1 MNTKTTRKQRVVSVL
16 LALVLV
22 LSMLPTSVFAEE
34 NTRQASVT
42 ADGTTTE
49 FATYAQA
56 VAYAN
61 EHGGSTLRLL
71 ADIVSPEYTDIT
83 EIPFITGNFT
93 LDLNGKRIDM
103 VDVGSVGLDEDDEA
117 VKGQPG
123 TLTVTGSGSI
133 ELLTL
138 NYGALTLNGGTVTEL
153 RAEDFAATVHITGGT
168 VENFVL
174 SLRGDEKAS
183 ADISGGSVQKL
194 DLGTGTVNIT
204 GGSHGSETASWGVN
218 GGTLNISDGS
228 FSNLRLLVTGGK
240 IDLTGGEFEYIST
253 DPSGGSS
260 EYQKPTLG
268 SLLGD
273 NCAFYGKDGSLVSA
287 DVLTLENVKIVA
299 DHEHTYQDGKCTVCG
314 ALCRHDRVE
323 FAMGK
328 CEVCG
333 VQLEAEVRS
342 EGSSPVYYTSFTQ
355 AWDALQPNRKDQVT
369 VTLLRPQYDLGKT
382 DLYVSTNNIRLDLNY
397 HVMYGTGKIVVSGDH
412 TTFTVENGDMN
423 DITVEAA
430 DRAVVTVGEDCGS
443 IKAVRVASTDAAV
456 TIQSGIFKKLELPAT
471 DTESLKNVK
480 LSGGDFSFISF
491 HGTGNVAITDL
502 LEAGYAFRDNKGI
515 FSDASGLVPY
525 GRTFPAAASFAELEV
540 VKCDHSAVNEAKG
553 YCNYCGK
560 LYEGKITGQD
570 GTVRYAEK
578 LRESDFADGN
588 TVVLLCNITGSTLIP
603 KGDCTIDLNGHSVSQ
618 ISFIVQ
624 GGTLTLKGYGKI
636 SVVVLGYD
644 EIDSTLVI
652 EDAAYGNRVKIGT
665 LSVNKTTGT
674 KLTGGQFDKIERK
687 DGRFVEEL
695 LADGYSFFNAD
706 WEMPE
711 YIENS
716 TSLSKAYY
724 IAAHEHWFVVN
735 IEGETQCQE
744 CGMPCHHK
752 TVGPDGKCQ
761 DVCKRQLYVATLTA
775 ADGTTKNYESF
786 PDAWTAAIAANA
798 STLRLLCDVTLDSDD
813 IYDVG
818 DDNSDGSS
826 ADILL
831 TMDSGKF
838 TLDLGGFALKAGAS
852 GALLKVSG
860 TADLTIQNG
869 SLINTYRAE
878 GDGQVVRTSGSAL
891 EQEGGSVRL
900 SAVNLTGAA
909 GTGGVAGQ
917 LIQANAV
924 NLSDGTLTVS
934 GGEFTGSVA
943 VFRTTQ
949 APVLHISA
957 AKLHN
962 GLNYAYTGE
971 GKEPAAL
978 RACFAEG
985 SMLFDKDGK
994 YIDVAG
1000 DSYWSL
1006 TTIEDISI
1014 HSFDYS
1020 GEAVVKPHQHTFVDG
1035 VCTECDYACPHDSGV
1050 NDREASYFEK
1060 AVCSLCHCEY
1070 GDYVKDTTAPTG
1082 EIKIKDRTWWQTA
1095 LNTISFGLFYKE
1107 DVKAEITGTDDSYGQ
1122 PGFDKTK
1129 HAVKIEYLI
1138 SNTALSEETVKDSAF
1153 TQYTGAIDLSNDD
1166 QYVIYA
1172 RLTDHAG
1179 NTAYA
1184 GTEGFEIDKTA
1195 PVIEVLSPVSKVLDD
1210 ETTNYPFCTTALVFR
1225 AADKNLASVTVE
1237 NPELLTTDADGNY
1250 VLSYQEGSSAQT
1262 VVLTDKAGNERRVSV
1277 TLYKAHDFDP
1287 ETAACRNCGVQAAAK
1302 VICGEATEWFASG
1315 DELFAAL
1322 KKETYDG
1329 AAVTLL
1335 QNTEI
1340 TEGATIASDL
1350 ALDLNGCTLSASGSA
1365 GIKIDGD
1372 VTFHSTAGS
1381 GDILVP
1387 LAVNKS
1393 AHLTM
1398 GLGIGRVRSFFP
1410 MGKLTVYSGEYA
1422 LLSSMCTDSEAENF
1436 TLYGGTYDWL
1446 RLQRADVRDVL
1457 AKGYWFVNVPYDKAT
1472 GTSIQK
1478 VTVDLCE
1485 HAAVSGNRCANCGT
1499 EFTVSVEEN
1508 GTVHW
1513 YDTFVRAIHYA
1524 EQNDGST
1531 VKLLRDI
1538 TLDETNAGALIS
1550 GSSIGLN
1557 AGSYALDLAGKTLD
1571 VGGYALSVE
1580 DGCDL
1585 TILDSAGGGK
1595 VKGSGSIDART
1606 GGHLTIAGG
1615 DFTGLS
1621 CVNSYHWKSLT
1632 LKGGSFR
1639 RIFSTGRTPLQYLE
1653 NGCAFALAD
1662 GSYAKESDVQAKENT
1677 YWIDNVSVVKA
1688 PLVITNQPRP
1698 VVFYLT
1704 TPEESRRKPAISLAC
1719 PLDDAPAGQI
1729 TAVLESSDGS
1739 QTFETL
1745 NVPAASTMD
1754 LTFSLSS
1761 FTTPGNGGY
1770 RIRLTYKDYEVC
1782 SDLFVISV
1790 QVCNHT
1796 VKLPVWITRYD
1807 NLCRD
1812 CYCALGAFI
1821 LKDNITTGYIAA
1833 ADAFAAAQ
1841 TEENRGCTLTLLS
1854 DCKET
1859 LAVKSGAFTLIVT
1872 EGSTMRGNVTVA
1884 KGAELTI
1891 AGYERRPF
1899 GGTANS
1905 VIGGKVVCAKGG
1917 TLAASKTTFLNT
1929 VNCVGTGNFTNVSFW
1944 NTVSGRGLN
1953 TLTGCTLY
1961 STSALSVSGT
1971 TTLRN
1976 GTADGTITVNS
1987 GGRLTI
1993 DSITCE
1999 GNVIA
2004 KSGGTLELTDGIY
2017 RGEVTA
2023 QSGSTFTV
2031 GGSAIQAAAIEK
2043 SANATLKRNAQ
2054 FGNITVG
2061 GRLIDCLDEGLAL
2074 QEIDSAIIIDGR
2086 VPIASNVVVV
2096 SHPQHTSQWRT
2107 DTHEKLCGCG
2117 YVEATDTE
2125 APVFDG
2131 LTDAGVYYGSKAFTV
2146 TDENEFT
2153 LTIDGEPVTLD
2164 NGAYTLE
2171 PDNAGHALVATDI
2184 AGNTASITV
2193 SVMKLYRVT
2202 LPAGAGYTVTG
2213 AATAGHG
2220 TDYEFEVKIAEGY
2233 SKTRDYKVLVNGE
2246 EPTGSMGDESGDTLL
2261 ISNVS
2266 GDLVITVEGVAD
2278 ITPPA
2283 AELTVGTSSFRDF
2296 LNSVTFGL
2304 FFKETQTVTVTASD
2318 AGSGVKTVE
2327 YLLSE
2332 TAFAGTDA
2340 VTGSWT
2346 ELALTDGKAEFRIA
2360 PNQKAFVYVRATDAS
2375 GNVQVINSEGVV
2387 VYTDSEAITEAADFT
2402 MLENT
2407 DVTFDVKLNGNAVAA
2422 LYNGDTLIER
2432 SSYTVSENGTV
2443 TLKNSY
2449 LYDLD
2454 AGEYTIRVRYNPMG
2468 EEFRTGD
2475 EPAMTSVKLTVHKR
2489 LPYIILNPAERVY
2502 NGTPLSEKEIPFTV
2516 AYNGALLWEFK
2527 PADADDSAYTAAAPK
2542 NAGIYTVR
2550 LTLNETDRYKAAS
2563 RTAVFEIT
2571 PKEVT
2576 ITGAAVEASRVYDGT
2591 TGAVVTAPGTIVGL
2605 VADDNVS
2612 ILPGTAAYLDRNA
2625 GTAKKV
2631 AFSGFSLTGPDAANY
2646 TLAAQPADTTA
2657 DITAKR
2663 LTIVNLKVR
2672 NKQYDGTNAA
2682 ELDGTPALDGLVE
2695 GDTLQL
2701 LNGVPTFDS
2710 VAVGKGIPVSFTTF
2724 ALFGDSVMLGNYAL
2738 VQPTGITADIVEYI
2752 ADGSEYI
2759 VNSHDWINTDFVVT
2773 AAPGYALSLTDT
2785 AGGAWAETLTASTE
2799 TADGT
2804 LAFYVKNLGSGAI
2817 STVVTEHYRIDKT
2830 APTGEVRLNE
2840 RSAFQTVLNRI
2851 SFGLFFNDDVRVKLS
2866 AADEA
2871 SGVKS
2876 VQYHRTDRVLTDA
2889 EVRAI
2894 TDWTE
2899 NSDFDIKAEDMEQ
2912 FILYVRIEDN
2922 AGNVGY
2928 IGSDGAIFDTTA
2940 PEIVGVEDGKI
2951 YYVTKRA
2958 AVDDENL
2965 ASVSRNGEPV
2975 DTVFSLAGDTDA
2987 VYVIRAT
2994 DKAGNE
3000 TEYTVTMRPIAS
3012 ITDAIVEIT
3021 PENVKSSDAET
3032 VETVERQILDIA
3044 ERFDEEES
3052 TEDEW
3057 NKLLE
3062 AAAKCKELQA
3072 RIAEVAEEITRLSDG
3087 VNGYDIAAVTSDD
3100 KADIESLIESI
3111 DALLDTDNLTE
3122 AERAALEALKEAA
3135 QALLDR
3141 IAAARAAAER
3151 EVITAVRDI
3160 TKDNVTLDDKDALEK
3175 AEQALE
3181 EALREFGGNY
3191 TEAEREALEAQLD
3204 AVKAALAAIANA
3216 EKALEEIGRLP
3227 SVDEVKP
3234 GDKDEVERVKK
3245 LLDGLTENEK
3255 AMLGSDAAKVD
3266 ALLRQLQ
3273 KLAEDSKGTPGT
3285 GDSVSLSLWI
3295 ALLFLSGS
3303 GAACLLAARKK
3314 KKHSAK

>member
-1 MNTKTTRKQRVVSVL
+1 MNTKTTRKQRVVSIL

-22 LSMLPTSVFAEE
+22 LSMLPASAFAEE
-34 NTRQASVT
+34 STNQAAVT
-42 ADGTTTE
+42 AGGTTTE

-61 EHGGSTLRLL
+61 AHSGSTLRLL
-71 ADIVSPEYTDIT
+71 ADIVSPEYPELADT
-83 EIPFITGNFT
+83 PFITGNFT
-93 LDLNGKRIDM
+93 LDLNGKSIDL
-103 VDVGSVGLDEDDEA
+103 VDVGSFGFDEDEEI
-117 VKGQPG
+117 VKDQAG

-138 NYGALTLNGGTVTEL
+138 THGALTLNGGTVNEL

-174 SLRGDEKAS
+174 SLQWDETAS

-194 DLGTGTVNIT
+194 ELGTGTVNVT
-204 GGSHGSETASWGVN
+204 GGSHGSETAHWGIN
-218 GGTLNISDGS
+218 SGTLNITGGS
-228 FSNLRLLVTGGK
+228 FSTLRLLVTGGK
-240 IDLTGGEFEYIST
+240 INLTGGEFKYIST
-253 DPSGGSS
+253 DPQAPSS
-260 EYQKPTLG
+260 EYQKPMLG

-273 NCAFYGKDGSLVSA
+273 SCAFYGKDGSLVSA
-287 DVLTLENVKIVA
+287 DVLTLENVKIIA
-299 DHEHTYQDGKCTVCG
+299 DHEHTYQDGKCTACG

-323 FAMGK
+323 TAMGK

-333 VQLEAEVRS
+333 VQLEAEVSS

-369 VTLLRPQYDLGKT
+369 VTLLRPRYDLGNT
-382 DLYVSTNNIRLDLNY
+382 ELYVSTNNIRLDLNY
-397 HVMYGTGKIVVSGDH
+397 HVMFGTGKIVVSGDH
-412 TTFTVENGDMN
+412 SAFTVANGELSG
-423 DITVEAA
+423 ITVEAA
-430 DRAVVTVGEDCGS
+430 GGTVTVEDDCDGMKALRVTSTKS
-443 IKAVRVASTDAAV
+443 IV
-456 TIQSGIFKKLELPAT
+456 TIRGGNFEKLELPAT

-480 LSGGDFSFISF
+480 LSGGDFTSISF
-491 HGTGNVAITDL
+491 TGTGTVAITDL
-502 LEAGYAFRDNKGI
+502 LEAGYAFQDNKGT
-515 FSDASGLVPY
+515 ASGQAGALVPY
-525 GRTFPAAASFAELEV
+525 GRSFDAKTYFADLEV
-540 VKCDHSAVNEAKG
+540 VKCEHSAVNEVKG

-560 LYEGKITGQD
+560 LYEGKITDKD
-570 GTVRYAEK
+570 GTVRYVEK
-578 LRESDFADGN
+578 LQESDFADGN
-588 TVVLLCNITGSTLIP
+588 TVVLLRDFTGSTLVP
-603 KGDCTIDLNGHSVSQ
+603 KGDCTIDLNGRSVSQ

-624 GGTLTLKGYGKI
+624 DGTLTLKGYGKI
-636 SVVVLGYD
+636 NVVILGYG

-652 EDAAYGNRVKIGT
+652 EDAAYRNRVKIGT
-665 LSVNKTTGT
+665 LSVNKTTNT
-674 KLTGGQFDKIERK
+674 KLTGGQFEKIERK

-695 LADGYSFFNAD
+695 LAEGCSFFNAD
-706 WEMPE
+706 WDMPE
-711 YIENS
+711 YIEGKTALN
-716 TSLSKAYY
+716 KAYY
-724 IAAHEHWFVVN
+724 IAEHEHWFIVN
-735 IEGETQCQE
+735 IDGETQCQD
-744 CGMPCHHK
+744 CGMPCHH
-752 TVGPDGKCQ
+752 TAIGPDGKCQ
-761 DVCKRQLYVATLTA
+761 DVCKRQIYVAALTT
-775 ADGTTKNYESF
+775 ADETVTNYESF
-786 PDAWTAAIAANA
+786 LDAWTAAAAAND
-798 STLRLLCDVTLDSDD
+798 STLRLLCGVTLDSDD

-818 DDNSDGSS
+818 DDGDGSS

-831 TMDSGKF
+831 SLDSGRF

-878 GDGQVVRTSGSAL
+878 GDGQVFRTSGSAL
-891 EQEGGSVRL
+891 TQEGGSVRL

-909 GTGGVAGQ
+909 GTSGVAGQ

-943 VFRTTQ
+943 VFQSSDTQ
-949 APVLHISA
+949 NPTLNISA
-957 AKLHN
+957 AILHN
-962 GLNYAYTGE
+962 GLNYAYIGE
-971 GKEPAAL
+971 SREPARV

-985 SMLFDKDGK
+985 SMLFGVDGK
-994 YIDVAG
+994 YIDVA
-1000 DSYWSL
+1000 DNSHWTL
-1006 TTIEDISI
+1006 TAIEDISI

-1020 GEAVVKPHQHTFVDG
+1020 GEAVVRPHQHSFVDG
-1035 VCTECDYACPHDSGV
+1035 VCAECDYVCPHDSGV

-1060 AVCSLCHCEY
+1060 AICSLCHCEY
-1070 GDYVKDTTAPTG
+1070 GDYLKDTTAPTG

-1107 DVKAEITGTDDSYGQ
+1107 TVKAEITGTDDSYDH
-1122 PGFDKTK
+1122 PGFDETK
-1129 HAVKIEYLI
+1129 HAVRIEYLI

-1153 TQYTGAIDLSNDD
+1153 MQYTEAIDLSADD

-1184 GTEGFEIDKTA
+1184 ASDGFEIDTTA
-1195 PVIEVLSPVSKVLDD
+1195 PAIEVLSPVSKVLDS
-1210 ETTNYPFCTTALVFR
+1210 EATIYKFCTTALVFR
-1225 AADKNLASVTVE
+1225 AADKNLASVTAE

-1250 VLSYQEGSSAQT
+1250 VLSYQEGSSAQSI
-1262 VVLTDKAGNERRVSV
+1262 VLTDKAGNERRVNV
-1277 TLYKAHDFDP
+1277 TLYEAHDFDP

-1302 VICGEATEWFASG
+1302 VVCGEAAEWFASG

-1322 KKETYDG
+1322 EGETYDG

-1335 QNTEI
+1335 QDAEI
-1340 TEGATIASDL
+1340 TTGVTIASDL
-1350 ALDLNGCTLSASGSA
+1350 SFDLNGRTLSNSGSA
-1365 GIKIDGD
+1365 GIKIDGE
-1372 VTFHSTAGS
+1372 VAFHSTVGAGN
-1381 GDILVP
+1381 ILAP
-1387 LAVNKS
+1387 LAVNGG

-1398 GLGIGRVRSFFP
+1398 GLGIGNVKYLLA
-1410 MGKLTVYSGEYA
+1410 MGKLTVYSGRYIT
-1422 LLSSMCTDSEAENF
+1422 LRSICTGSEAENF
-1436 TLYGGTYDWL
+1436 TLCGGTYDSL
-1446 RLQRADVRDVL
+1446 SLKKADVRDIL
-1457 AKGYWFVNVPYDKAT
+1457 AKGYWFENIPYDKAT
-1472 GTSIQK
+1472 GTSISK
-1478 VTVDLCE
+1478 VTVVPCG
-1485 HAAVSGNRCANCGT
+1485 HANISGNHCTDCGM
-1499 EFTVSVEEN
+1499 EFTVSVEAD

-1513 YDTFVRAIHYA
+1513 FDTFARAILFA
-1524 EQNDGST
+1524 ERNDGSI

-1538 TLDETNAGALIS
+1538 TLDTANAGSLIS
-1550 GSSIGLN
+1550 GSITLN
-1557 AGSYALDLAGKTLD
+1557 MGSFSLDLAGKVLD
-1571 VGGYALSVE
+1571 IGGYTLSVM

-1585 TILDSAGGGK
+1585 TVLDSAAGGK
-1595 VKGSGSIDART
+1595 VKGSGTVDACT

-1621 CVNSYHWKSLT
+1621 CVNSYYWNSLT

-1639 RIFSTGRTPLQYLE
+1639 RILSTGRTPMQYLE
-1653 NGCAFALAD
+1653 NDCAFAFAD
-1662 GSYAKESDVQAKENT
+1662 GSYAKESDVQVEGNT
-1677 YWIDNVSVVKA
+1677 YRIDDVSVVKA
-1688 PLVITNQPRP
+1688 PLVITKQPRP
-1698 VVFYLT
+1698 VVFYIT
-1704 TPEESRRKPAISLAC
+1704 TPEESRSKPAISLAC
-1719 PLDDAPAGQI
+1719 PLDDAPTGQI
-1729 TAVLESSDGS
+1729 TAALESSDGS
-1739 QTFETL
+1739 RTFETR
-1745 NVPAASTMD
+1745 NVPAASTME

-1761 FTTPGNGGY
+1761 FTTPGSGGY

-1782 SDLFVISV
+1782 SDLFVIAV

-1796 VKLPVWITRYD
+1796 VNLPVWNMRYD

-1821 LKDNITTGYIAA
+1821 RKDNTVTGYIAA

-1872 EGSTMRGNVTVA
+1872 EGCTMQGNVTVA

-1917 TLAASKTTFLNT
+1917 TLTASKTAFLNT
-1929 VNCVGTGNFTNVSFW
+1929 VNCVGTGDFTNVSFG
-1944 NTVSGRGLN
+1944 NTVSGKGLN

-1961 STSALSVSGT
+1961 STSTLSVSGT
-1971 TTLRN
+1971 TTLLR

-1987 GGRLTI
+1987 GGKLSI
-1993 DSITCE
+1993 DSLTCE
-1999 GNVIA
+1999 GSVVA
-2004 KSGGTLELTDGIY
+2004 KSGGTLELTDGTY

-2031 GGSAIQAAAIEK
+2031 GASTIRVAAIEK
-2043 SANATLKRNAQ
+2043 GANATLKRNAE
-2054 FGNITVG
+2054 FGEITVG

-2074 QEIDSAIIIDGR
+2074 REINTATIIDGR

-2096 SHPQHTSQWRT
+2096 SHPQHTCQWKT
-2107 DTHEKLCGCG
+2107 STHEKLCGCG

-2131 LTDAGVYYGSKAFTV
+2131 LTDAGIYYGSKAFTV

-2171 PDNAGHALVATDI
+2171 PDNAGHTLVATDI
-2184 AGNTASITV
+2184 AGNTASVTV

-2202 LPAGAGYTVTG
+2202 LPAGTGYTVTG

-2220 TDYEFEVKIAEGY
+2220 TDYEFEVKIADGY
-2233 SKTRDYKVLVNGE
+2233 SKTRDYRVLVNGA
-2246 EPTGSMGDESGDTLL
+2246 EPDGGMGDETGDTLL
-2261 ISNVS
+2261 ISGVS

-2304 FFKETQTVTVTASD
+2304 FFKKTQTVTVTASD
-2318 AGSGVKTVE
+2318 AGSGVKTAE

-2332 TAFAGTDA
+2332 TAFAAADA
-2340 VTGSWT
+2340 ITGSWT
-2346 ELALTDGKAEFRIA
+2346 ALALADGKAEFRIA
-2360 PNQKAFVYVRATDAS
+2360 PNQKAFVYVRAADAS

-2387 VYTDSEAITEAADFT
+2387 VYTDAEAITEATDFT
-2402 MLENT
+2402 MLDDT
-2407 DVTFDVKLNGNAVAA
+2407 DVSFEVQLNGNAVAA
-2422 LYNGDTLIER
+2422 LYNGDTLIDS
-2432 SSYTVSENGTV
+2432 SSYTVSEDGTI

-2449 LYDLD
+2449 LNDLA
-2454 AGEYTIRVRYNPMG
+2454 AGEYTIRVQYNPMG

-2475 EPAMTSVKLTVHKR
+2475 APAMTSVKLTVHKR
-2489 LPYIILNPAERVY
+2489 MPYIILNPAERVY

-2527 PADADDSAYTAAAPK
+2527 PAEADDSAYTTAAPK
-2542 NAGIYTVR
+2542 NAGVYTVR
-2550 LTLNETDRYKAAS
+2550 LTLAETDIYKADS
-2563 RTAVFEIT
+2563 RTAEFEIT

-2576 ITGAAVEASRVYDGT
+2576 ITGAAVNPSRVYDGT
-2591 TGAVVTAPGTIVGL
+2591 TGAVVTAPGTIAGL
-2605 VADDNVS
+2605 VAGDDVS
-2612 ILPGTAAYLDRNA
+2612 IQPGTAAYLDRNA

-2663 LTIVNLKVR
+2663 LTIVDLKVK
-2672 NKQYDGTNAA
+2672 NKQYDGTNTA

-2724 ALFGDSVMLGNYAL
+2724 ALFGDAVMLGNYAL
-2738 VQPTGITADIVEYI
+2738 VQPTGITANIVEYI
-2752 ADGSEYI
+2752 ADGSEYS
-2759 VNSHDWINTDFVVT
+2759 VNSNDWINTDFVVT

-2785 AGGAWAETLTASTE
+2785 AGGAWTDTLTASAE

-2804 LAFYVKNLGSGAI
+2804 LTFYVKNLESGAI

-2830 APTGEVRLNE
+2830 APTGEVKLNE
-2840 RSAFQTVLNRI
+2840 RSAFQTVLNQI
-2851 SFGLFFNDDVRVKLS
+2851 SFGLFFNSDVKVELH

-2876 VQYHRTDRVLTDA
+2876 VQYYKTDRVLTDT

-2894 TDWTE
+2894 TGWLDG
-2899 NSDFDIKAEDMEQ
+2899 SDFDVEAEDMEQ

-2951 YYVTKRA
+2951 YYVTKRVA
-2958 AVDDENL
+2958 ADDENL
-2965 ASVSRNGEPV
+2965 ATVTLNGEPV
-2975 DTVFSLAGDTDA
+2975 GTVFSLAGDTDA
-2987 VYVIRAT
+2987 VYIIRAT

-3012 ITDAIVEIT
+3012 ITDAIAEIT

-3044 ERFDEEES
+3044 ELFDEEES

-3057 NKLLE
+3057 RKLLE

-3072 RIAEVAEEITRLSDG
+3072 RIAEVAEEIGRLTQG
-3087 VNGYDIAAVTSDD
+3087 VNGYDIGTVTSDD
-3100 KADIESLIESI
+3100 KADIESLLESI
-3111 DALLDTDNLTE
+3111 DALLGTDNLTD

-3141 IAAARAAAER
+3141 IAAAKAAAER
-3151 EVITAVRDI
+3151 DEIIAVREI
-3160 TKDNVTLDDKDALEK
+3160 TRDNVTLGDKDALEK

-3181 EALREFGGNY
+3181 EALRDFGSNY

-3204 AVKAALAAIANA
+3204 AVRAALAAIANA
-3216 EKALEEIGRLP
+3216 EKVLEEIGKLP
-3227 SVDEVKP
+3227 SVDEVKLS
-3234 GDKDEVERVKK
+3234 DKDEVERVKK

-3255 AMLGSDAAKVD
+3255 AMLGSKADKVD

-3285 GDSVSLSLWI
+3285 GDSASLTLWI

-3303 GAACLLAARKK
+3303 GVACVLAARKK

>member
-1 MNTKTTRKQRVVSVL
+1 MNTTTTRKQRVVSIL

-22 LSMLPTSVFAEE
+22 LSMLPASVFAEE
-34 NTRQASVT
+34 NTNQAAVT
-42 ADGTTTE
+42 AGGTTTE

-61 EHGGSTLRLL
+61 AHSGSTLRLL
-71 ADIVSPEYTDIT
+71 ADIKVPDYETPADM
-83 EIPFITGNFT
+83 PFITGNVT
-93 LDLNGKRIDM
+93 LDLNGKSINY
-103 VDVGSVGLDEDDEA
+103 VDVGSAGLDEDDEA

-133 ELLTL
+133 ELLTMY
-138 NYGALTLNGGTVTEL
+138 YGALTLNGGTVNEL

-174 SLRGDEKAS
+174 SLRWDDKAT

-204 GGSHGSETASWGVN
+204 GGSHGSETAPWGIN
-218 GGTLNISDGS
+218 GGTLNISGGS

-240 IDLTGGEFEYIST
+240 INLTGGEFEYIST
-253 DPSGGSS
+253 DPQAPSS
-260 EYQKPTLG
+260 EYQKLTMG

-273 NCAFYGKDGSLVSA
+273 NCAFCGKDGSLVSA

-299 DHEHTYQDGKCTVCG
+299 DHEHTYQDGKCTACG

-323 FAMGK
+323 TAMGK

-333 VQLEAEVRS
+333 VQLEAEVSS
-342 EGSSPVYYTSFTQ
+342 EDASPVYYTSFIQ

-369 VTLLRPQYDLGKT
+369 VTLLRPRYDLGNT

-397 HVMYGTGKIVVSGDH
+397 HVMFGTGKIVVSGDQS
-412 TTFTVENGDMN
+412 TFTVANGELDG
-423 DITVEAA
+423 ITVEAA
-430 DRAVVTVGEDCGS
+430 GGTVTVEDDCNGM
-443 IKAVRVASTDAAV
+443 KALRVTSTESAV
-456 TIQSGIFKKLELPAT
+456 TIRGGNIGKLILPAT

-480 LSGGDFSFISF
+480 LSGGDFGSISF

-502 LEAGYAFRDNKGI
+502 LEAGYAFRDNKGV
-515 FSDASGLVPY
+515 FGDANGLVPY
-525 GRTFPAAASFAELEV
+525 GRMFPAAASFAELEV

-560 LYEGKITGQD
+560 LYEGKITGKD
-570 GTVRYAEK
+570 GTVRYVEK

-624 GGTLTLKGYGKI
+624 DGTLTLKGYGKI
-636 SVVVLGYD
+636 SVVVLGYK

-652 EDAAYGNRVKIGT
+652 KDAAYRNRVKIGV
-665 LSVNKTTGT
+665 LSVNKTSNT

-695 LADGYSFFNAD
+695 LAEGCSFFNAD
-706 WEMPE
+706 WDMPE
-711 YIENS
+711 YIEGKTALN
-716 TSLSKAYY
+716 KAYY
-724 IAAHEHWFVVN
+724 IAAHEHWFIVN

-752 TVGPDGKCQ
+752 TIGPDGKCQ
-761 DVCKRQLYVATLTA
+761 DVCKRQIYVATLTA
-775 ADGTTKNYESF
+775 ADGTVTNYESF
-786 PDAWTAAIAANA
+786 PDAWTAAAAAND

-818 DDNSDGSS
+818 DDDGSG

-831 TMDSGKF
+831 SLNSGKF

-878 GDGQVVRTSGSAL
+878 GDGQVFRTSGSAL
-891 EQEGGSVRL
+891 AQEGGSVRL
-900 SAVNLTGAA
+900 IAVNLTGATGA
-909 GTGGVAGQ
+909 GGVADQ
-917 LIQANAV
+917 LIQANAIY
-924 NLSDGTLTVS
+924 LSDGTLTVS
-934 GGEFTGSVA
+934 GGEFTGSIA

-957 AKLHN
+957 ATLHN
-962 GLNYAYTGE
+962 GLNYAYIGE
-971 GKEPAAL
+971 SREPARL

-994 YIDVAG
+994 YIDVAV
-1000 DSYWSL
+1000 DSYWTL
-1006 TTIEDISI
+1006 TAIEDISI

-1020 GEAVVKPHQHTFVDG
+1020 GEAVVKPHQHSFVDS
-1035 VCTECDYACPHDSGV
+1035 VCAECDYVCPHDSGK

-1060 AVCSLCHCEY
+1060 AICSLCHCEY
-1070 GDYVKDTTAPTG
+1070 GDYLKDTTAPTG
-1082 EIKIKDRTWWQTA
+1082 EIRIKDRTWWQTA

-1107 DVKAEITGTDDSYGQ
+1107 EVKAEITGTDDSYDQ
-1122 PGFDKTK
+1122 PGFDITK
-1129 HAVKIEYLI
+1129 HAVRIEYLI
-1138 SNTALSEETVKDSAF
+1138 SHTALSEETVKDSAF
-1153 TQYTGAIDLSNDD
+1153 TQYTGAIDLSADD

-1172 RLTDHAG
+1172 RLTDHVG

-1184 GTEGFEIDKTA
+1184 GSDGFEIDKTA
-1195 PVIEVLSPVSKVLDD
+1195 PAIEVLSPVSKVLDS
-1210 ETTNYPFCTTALVFR
+1210 ETTIYKFCTTALVFR
-1225 AADKNLASVTVE
+1225 AADKNLASVTAE

-1250 VLSYQEGSSAQT
+1250 VLSYKEGSAAQSI
-1262 VVLTDKAGNERRVSV
+1262 VLTDKAGNERRVSV

-1302 VICGEATEWFASG
+1302 VVCGEATEWFASG

-1322 KKETYDG
+1322 EGETYDG

-1335 QNTEI
+1335 QDTEI
-1340 TEGATIASDL
+1340 TTGASIAADL
-1350 ALDLNGCTLSASGSA
+1350 AFDLNGRTLSNSDSA
-1365 GIKIDGD
+1365 GIKIDGE
-1372 VTFHSTAGS
+1372 VTFHSTAGA

-1387 LAVNKS
+1387 LAVSKG

-1398 GLGIGRVRSFFP
+1398 GLGIGHVKSFFP
-1410 MGKLTVYSGEYA
+1410 MGKLTIYSGEYA
-1422 LLSSMCTDSEAENF
+1422 LLSSMCTGSEAENF

-1446 RLQRADVRDVL
+1446 RLQKADVRDVL
-1457 AKGYWFVNVPYDKAT
+1457 AKGRWFVNVPYDKAT

-1485 HAAVSGNRCANCGT
+1485 HANISGNHCANCGM

-1513 YDTFVRAIHYA
+1513 FDTFARAIHFA
-1524 EQNDGST
+1524 KQADGST
-1531 VKLLRDI
+1531 VKLLQDI
-1538 TLDETNAGALIS
+1538 TLDETNASSLIS

-1557 AGSYALDLAGKTLD
+1557 AGSYALDLAGKALD
-1571 VGGYALSVE
+1571 VGGYTLSVA

-1585 TILDSAGGGK
+1585 TILDSAGSGK
-1595 VKGSGSIDART
+1595 VTGSGTVDACT

-1639 RIFSTGRTPLQYLE
+1639 RIFSTGGTPMQYLE
-1653 NGCAFALAD
+1653 NDCAFALAD
-1662 GSYAKESDVQAKENT
+1662 GSYAKESDVQVEGNT
-1677 YWIDNVSVVKA
+1677 YRIDDVSVVKA
-1688 PLVITNQPRP
+1688 PLVITKQPGMA
-1698 VVFYLT
+1698 VFYT
-1704 TPEESRRKPAISLAC
+1704 TSPEKYRRKPAISLAC

-1761 FTTPGNGGY
+1761 FTTPGTDGY

-1782 SDLFVISV
+1782 SDLFVIAV

-1796 VKLPVWITRYD
+1796 VKLPVWNMRYD

-1821 LKDNITTGYIAA
+1821 RKDNTVTGYIAA

-1841 TEENRGCTLTLLS
+1841 TEENRDCTLTLLS

-1917 TLAASKTTFLNT
+1917 TLTASKTEFRNT
-1929 VNCVGTGNFTNVSFW
+1929 VNCVGTGSFTNVSFW
-1944 NTVSGRGLN
+1944 NTVSGKGLN

-1971 TTLRN
+1971 TTLLN
-1976 GTADGTITVNS
+1976 GTADCTITVNS
-1987 GGRLTI
+1987 GGKLTI
-1993 DSITCE
+1993 DSLVCE
-1999 GNVIA
+1999 GSVVA
-2004 KSGGTLELTDGIY
+2004 KSGGTLELTDGVY

-2031 GGSAIQAAAIEK
+2031 GASAIQVAAIEK
-2043 SANATLKRNAQ
+2043 GANATLKRDAR

-2074 QEIDSAIIIDGR
+2074 QEIDTAIIIDGR
-2086 VPIASNVVVV
+2086 VPIASSVCVV
-2096 SHPQHTSQWRT
+2096 SHPQHTCQWNT
-2107 DTHEKLCGCG
+2107 GTHEKLCGCG

-2131 LTDAGVYYGSKAFTV
+2131 IADAGIYYGSKAFTV

-2153 LTIDGEPVTLD
+2153 LTIDGETVTLG

-2171 PDNAGHALVATDI
+2171 PDNASHSLVATDI
-2184 AGNTASITV
+2184 AGNTASVTV

-2202 LPAGAGYTVTG
+2202 LPMGTGYTVTG

-2220 TDYEFEVKIAEGY
+2220 TDYEFEVKIADGY

-2246 EPTGSMGDESGDTLL
+2246 EPTGGMGDESGDTLL
-2261 ISNVS
+2261 ISGVS

-2283 AELTVGTSSFRDF
+2283 AEITVGTSSFRDF
-2296 LNSVTFGL
+2296 LNTVTFGL

-2340 VTGSWT
+2340 ITGSWT
-2346 ELALTDGKAEFRIA
+2346 ALALTDGKAEFRIA

-2387 VYTDSEAITEAADFT
+2387 VYTDAEAITETADFT
-2402 MLENT
+2402 MLEKT
-2407 DVTFDVKLNGNAVAA
+2407 DITLDVKLNGNAVAA
-2422 LYNGDTLIER
+2422 LYNGDTLID
-2432 SSYTVSENGTV
+2432 SGNYAVSENGTI

-2449 LYDLD
+2449 LYDLA
-2454 AGEYTIRVRYNPMG
+2454 AGEYTIRVQYNPMG

-2475 EPAMTSVKLTVHKR
+2475 APAMTSVKLTVHKR
-2489 LPYIILNPAERVY
+2489 MPNIVLNPGKRVY
-2502 NGTPLSEKEIPFTV
+2502 SGTPLKEKEIPFTV
-2516 AYNGALLWEFK
+2516 AYNGALVCEFK
-2527 PADADDSAYTAAAPK
+2527 PADADDSAYTATAPK
-2542 NAGIYTVR
+2542 NAGVYTVR
-2550 LTLNETDRYKAAS
+2550 LTLTETDRYKAAS
-2563 RTAVFEIT
+2563 RTAAFEIT

-2576 ITGAAVEASRVYDGT
+2576 ITGAAVEASRVYNGT
-2591 TGAVVTAPGTIVGL
+2591 TGAVVTAPGTIAGL
-2605 VADDNVS
+2605 VEDDDVS

-2646 TLAAQPADTTA
+2646 TLAAQPTDTTA
-2657 DITAKR
+2657 GITAKR
-2663 LTIVNLKVR
+2663 LTIVNLKVKD
-2672 NKQYDGTNAA
+2672 KQYDGTNAA
-2682 ELDGTPALDGLVE
+2682 TLDGTPTLDGLVE

-2752 ADGSEYI
+2752 ADGSEYS
-2759 VNSHDWINTDFVVT
+2759 VNSNDWINTDFVVT
-2773 AAPGYALSLTDT
+2773 AAPGYAVSLTNT
-2785 AGGAWAETLTASTE
+2785 AGGAWTDTLTASTE

-2804 LAFYVKNLGSGAI
+2804 LAFYVKNLESGAI
-2817 STVVTEHYRIDKT
+2817 STVVTEHYKIDKT

-2840 RSAFQTVLNRI
+2840 HSAFQTVLNQI
-2851 SFGLFFNDDVRVKLS
+2851 SFGLFFNDDVKAKLS

-2876 VQYHRTDRVLTDA
+2876 VQYHKTDRVLTDA

-2899 NSDFDIKAEDMEQ
+2899 DSDFSIKAKDLEQ

-2940 PEIVGVEDGKI
+2940 PEIVGVENGNI
-2951 YYVTKRA
+2951 YYVTKRV

-2965 ASVSRNGEPV
+2965 ASVTRNGEPV
-2975 DTVFSLAGDTDA
+2975 DTVFSLSGDMDA

-3012 ITDAIVEIT
+3012 ITDAIAEIT

-3032 VETVERQILDIA
+3032 VETVERQTLDIA
-3044 ERFDEEES
+3044 ERFDEAES

-3057 NKLLE
+3057 NKLLG

-3072 RIAEVAEEITRLSDG
+3072 RIAEVTAEIDRLTNG
-3087 VNGYDIAAVTSDD
+3087 VNGYDIDTVTSDD

-3111 DALLDTDNLTE
+3111 DALLGTDNLTD

-3141 IAAARAAAER
+3141 IAAAKAAAER
-3151 EVITAVRDI
+3151 DEIIAVRDI
-3160 TKDNVTLDDKDALEK
+3160 TKDNVTLDDKNALEK

-3181 EALREFGGNY
+3181 EALRDFGGNY
-3191 TEAEREALEAQLD
+3191 TEAERDALEAQLV
-3204 AVKAALAAIANA
+3204 AIKAALAAIANA
-3216 EKALEEIGRLP
+3216 EKVLEEIGRLP
-3227 SVDEVKP
+3227 SVDEVKLS
-3234 GDKDEVERVKK
+3234 DKDEVERVKK

-3273 KLAEDSKGTPGT
+3273 QLAEESKRAPGT
-3285 GDSVSLSLWI
+3285 GDANALSLWI

-3314 KKHSAK
+3314 KKHSK